1 MPSLFLIYSTND
13 NKNNNNNRINR
24 FLPLNLLLSSSSRG
38 INHKKR
44 IIQVYFTIDIS
55 DYNARSEE
63 PIAAPSHSRDIV
75 GQRDSCTLELVSR
88 FERNSR
94 LSALESAA
102 ILGGRAV
109 SIPVEPIFNGFITPA
124 PSIEFLFLSKASF
137 RARALAR
144 VCLCAFACRFF

>member
-1 MPSLFLIYSTND
+1 MRDQKNRLLPREISLVSAILA
-13 NKNNNNNRINR
+13 R
-24 FLPLNLLLSSSSRG
+24 F
-38 INHKKR
+38 
-44 IIQVYFTIDIS
+44 
-55 DYNARSEE
+55 A
-63 PIAAPSHSRDIV
+63 
-75 GQRDSCTLELVSR
+75 LELVSR

-124 PSIEFLFLSKASF
+124 LSIEFLLLSKASF